1 MGFSVSS
8 TRLALILAL
17 LLACVPPIACQAPYW
32 TQIGAD
38 FDGQARPSDQSL
50 GESLGFSVSLSS
62 DGTRAAFAS
71 NYGGDFHPT
80 AGLARM
86 YDYDGSDW
94 TLIGTIEGAT
104 QTHANPYFVVNQVSL
119 SSDGTRVAVA
129 QRYYPERGLV
139 RVFEYSGSAWVQV
152 GADLLG
158 DADGWGD
165 QSGVSVSL
173 SSDGSRIAIGAL
185 YNDGETSGT
194 QNSNHGHVRVFEYDE
209 SSSSWMKVGGTCDQD
224 FRCTGDIDGEAAND
238 QSGSAVSL
246 SGDGSRVAIGAP
258 ENDGAGLSAGH
269 VRVFEYDGSTHAWTQ
284 IGQDIDGGGPDNR
297 AGRFASLSADGS
309 RVAIGA
315 NDYGG
320 TDMSG
325 HVRVYEYDGSSWV
338 LMGSGIDGVKAGDYS
353 CVVSLSSDGS
363 RVAIGALY
371 RDTRPEVPG
380 PVRVFEYDGSD
391 WVQLGFGL
399 YGDANDI
406 EAYDSLAVSLS
417 GDGSRLAVGAS
428 STTIGALTDA
438 GRVRVFE
445 LFRPAEHP
453 GWIFELVP
461 TYSGIGQFIGA
472 ATAGDGRVVFAPA
485 NADHVGVYDPTD
497 DSFTMVPFGVTGD
510 PLIGMNGKF
519 NGAVTAGDGRVVFVP
534 SNANGVGVFNPTDDS
549 FTLVPVGVTGDIKFN
564 GAAVAG
570 DGKVVFAPENAAG
583 VGVFNSTDNSFS
595 LVDISVTISTD
606 YKFAGAATA
615 RDGRVV
621 FAPLFALGV
630 GIFDSTAPAGSQFTL
645 VHVDKPQNANF
656 VGAALA
662 GDGRVVFPPIGGGG
676 VGVFDPTDD
685 TFTFVDISPTT
696 ARFHF
701 AATLD
706 DGRVVFAPYINP
718 DAEEHGAGIFD
729 ATANRFTLVNTGTTS
744 LDGITKR
751 FSGAAVAPDGRVVF
765 APLSANGVGILK
777 LPPCSCCETTM
788 KSFGLHTNE
797 CKVVS

>member
-1 MGFSVSS
+1 MGFSVSN
-8 TRLALILAL
+8 TRLALVLAL

-71 NYGGDFHPT
+71 IYGSASHST

-94 TLIGTIEGAT
+94 TPIGTIEGAT
-104 QTHANPYFVVNQVSL
+104 HETHADAFLIVNEVSL

-139 RVFEYSGSAWVQV
+139 RVFEYSESSWVQV

-158 DADGWGD
+158 DGWGD

-185 YNDGETSGT
+185 FSDVPPTD
-194 QNSNHGHVRVFEYDE
+194 SNHGHVRVFEYDE
-209 SSSSWMKVGGTCDQD
+209 GSSSWTKVGGECDAD
-224 FRCTGDIDGEAAND
+224 FRCTGDIDGEAAGD

-246 SGDGSRVAIGAP
+246 SADGSRVAIGAP
-258 ENDGAGLSAGH
+258 ENDGEGTSAGH
-269 VRVFEYDGSTHAWTQ
+269 VRVYEYDGSTWTQ
-284 IGQDIDGGGPDNR
+284 IGQDIDGGGPDDR
-297 AGRFASLSADGS
+297 AGRFVSLSSDGS
-309 RVAIGA
+309 RVAVGA
-315 NDYGG
+315 DDHGG
-320 TDMSG
+320 TQTFAG
-325 HVRVYEYDGSSWV
+325 HVRVYEYDGSSSSWV

-371 RDTRPEVPG
+371 RVEHPEVPG

-399 YGDANDI
+399 YGDSHDI
-406 EAYDSLAVSLS
+406 EAYDSLAMSLS

-428 STTIGALTDA
+428 YTTVGALTDA

-461 TYSGIGQFIGA
+461 TYSGTGQFNGA

-497 DSFTMVPFGVTGD
+497 DSFTPVPFGSTGD
-510 PLIGMNGKF
+510 PLIEMIGKF
-519 NGAVTAGDGRVVFVP
+519 NGAVTAGDGRVVLVP
-534 SNANGVGVFNPTDDS
+534 SNANGVGVFNSTDDT
-549 FTLVPVGVTGDIKFN
+549 FTLVPFDVTIDTKFN

-570 DGKVVFAPENAAG
+570 DGKVVLAPENAAG
-583 VGVFNSTDNSFS
+583 VGVFDPTDNTFT
-595 LVDISVTISTD
+595 LVPFVAPHDNLNAMV

-621 FAPLFALGV
+621 FAPLLNAPGV
-630 GIFDSTAPAGSQFTL
+630 GIFNSTAQAGSQFTL
-645 VHVDKPQNANF
+645 VPVAKPQDALF

-685 TFTFVDISPTT
+685 AFTFVVIEPTT
-696 ARFHF
+696 ARFQF

-706 DGRVVFAPYINP
+706 DGRVVFAPNT
-718 DAEEHGAGIFD
+718 EQHGAGIFD
-729 ATANRFTLVNTGTTS
+729 ATDNRFALVNTGATS

-765 APLSANGVGILK
+765 APQDANGVGILT

-788 KSFGLHTNE
+788 KSFGFHTNE